1 MNRLNR
7 SIYFAIQVIVLFL
20 VVGNSYA
27 ALYKWVDADGNTH
40 YTQNPPPGGIEA
52 DVIKPPPRVN
62 TEKAR
67 NQLEEVQKYLEE
79 IQEERSKQAK
89 KEQNEE
95 ANEAIR
101 KSNCDL
107 GRDKLTRLTDIPRVQ
122 TTDKDGNV
130 SRLTE
135 EERQS
140 KIKAAQE
147 LIDKDC
153 KK

>member
-20 VVGNSYA
+20 VAGNSYA
-27 ALYKWVDADGNTH
+27 ALYKWVDDDGNTH

-52 DVIKPPPRVN
+52 DIIKPPPRVN
-62 TEKAR
+62 TEKAS
-67 NQLEEVQKYLEE
+67 NELEEEQKYLEE

-89 KEQNEE
+89 KEQNDQ

-101 KSNCDL
+101 KSNCEL
-107 GRDKLTRLTDIPRVQ
+107 GRNKLTNLTQRPRVQ
-122 TTDKDGNV
+122 KVDKDGTV
-130 SRLTE
+130 TRLTE
-135 EERQS
+135 EERLS
-140 KIKAAQE
+140 KIMAAQE
-147 LIDKDC
+147 LIDKEC